1 MEEKKKSFI
10 TKERLISAAIGF
22 LIGVVVLCI
31 VGLCL
36 DYFAKSAGLAKLA
49 HGDETLATVDGKA
62 ISTETIYNKAKQ
74 AYGFNLIRSEI
85 DKIILNDMY
94 ELTEKEE
101 KEVKR
106 EAEYYIDYYT
116 SLGYIETTE
125 DFLKDNGFDNYEE
138 FLDDIR
144 INRKYNKYIFDY
156 LEAKLEKG
164 AVQKYYDEKK
174 DEIETYDSEHILV
187 RITDT
192 VTDEQALALANEIIG
207 KLNEGKKFS
216 EVVEEYGDK
225 IVHEELGYQGKKAS
239 LEQTY
244 IDELVALKDGEYS
257 KTPVKTS
264 YGYHIVH
271 RLATATLEDLR
282 GTIIEILS
290 EDVLTEDPH
299 VTDKALVELREE
311 KNLVIYDEFLK
322 AKYEEY
328 HDSLYEEEHT
338 HTH

>member
-10 TKERLISAAIGF
+10 TKERLISGAIGF

-49 HGDETLATVDGKA
+49 HGDETLATVNGKA
-62 ISTETIYNKAKQ
+62 LSTETIYKRAKQ
-74 AYGFNLIRSEI
+74 AYGFNLMMNEI

-106 EAEYYIDYYT
+106 EAEYYIEYYK

-138 FLDDIR
+138 FLNDIR
-144 INRKYNKYIFDY
+144 INHKYNKYIYDY

-164 AVQKYYDEKK
+164 AVQKYYDENK
-174 DEIETYDSEHILV
+174 DNIETYDSEHILV
-187 RITDT
+187 RTSDT

-207 KLNEGKKFS
+207 KLNEGKSFS

-225 IVHEELGYQGKKAS
+225 IVHEELGYQGKTAS

-271 RLATATLEDLR
+271 RLATSTFEDLR
-282 GTIIEILS
+282 GTIIETLS
-290 EDVLTEDPH
+290 TEMLKADSNLTY
-299 VTDKALVELREE
+299 KAFVELRKE
-311 KNLVIYDEFLK
+311 KNLEIYDEDLK
-322 AKYEEY
+322 AKYDKYCDTLYGTEEKA
-328 HDSLYEEEHT
+328 E
-338 HTH
+338 